1 MHLLNKQDIFLEID
15 IVIIKVYKLRE
26 IEVLNMD
33 MVALLVGLGP
43 LIGWGLFPTIASKF
57 GGKPVHQIIGTTVGT
72 LIFAGVYAI
81 LTAQHFPTG
90 MNLFFSLISGA
101 GWCFGQI
108 FTFKAFTYV
117 GSSRAM
123 PVTTAFQLLGASLW
137 GVFALGNWPGVT
149 NKIIGFTALVVI
161 LIGARMTVWSEEKI
175 NQDSGNLKKAV
186 VILLIGEIGYWLYS
200 AAPQATDI
208 GGKAAF
214 LPQAIGMVIAALIY
228 GFMHLKKDNPFTT
241 KVTWLQ
247 IISGFFFAFA
257 ALTYLISAQPNMNG
271 LATGFVLSQ
280 TSVVVATLTGIYF
293 LHQHKTKKE
302 MAVTMVGL
310 ILILVA
316 AAVTVFIR

>member
-1 MHLLNKQDIFLEID
+1 MNL
-15 IVIIKVYKLRE
+15 
-26 IEVLNMD
+26 
-33 MVALLVGLGP
+33 VALLIGLGP

-57 GGKPVHQIIGTTVGT
+57 GGKPVNQIIGATVGT
-72 LIFAGVYAI
+72 LIFAFVFFISFISTG
-81 LTAQHFPTG
+81 HGFPTG
-90 MNLFFSLISGA
+90 MDLFFALLSGA
-101 GWCFGQI
+101 GWSFGQI
-108 FTFKAFTYV
+108 MTSKAFEYV

-149 NKIIGFTALVVI
+149 NKIIGFLALVVI
-161 LIGARMTVWSEEKI
+161 LIGAWMTVWSEHPEATNK
-175 NQDSGNLKKAV
+175 NLLRKAV
-186 VILLIGEIGYWLYS
+186 VILIIGEIGYWLYS

-214 LPQAIGMVIAALIY
+214 LPQAIGMVIVAVIY
-228 GFMHLKKDNPFTT
+228 GLMKMKNGNPFTN

-280 TSVVVATLTGIYF
+280 TSVVLATLTGIYF
-293 LHQHKTKKE
+293 LNQRKTSKE
-302 MAVTMVGL
+302 MLVTVIGL
-310 ILILVA
+310 VLILVA
-316 AAVTVFIR
+316 ATVTVFIK

>member
-1 MHLLNKQDIFLEID
+1 MNL
-15 IVIIKVYKLRE
+15 
-26 IEVLNMD
+26 
-33 MVALLVGLGP
+33 VALLIGLGP

-57 GGKPVHQIIGTTVGT
+57 GGKPVNQIIGATVGT
-72 LIFAGVYAI
+72 LIFAFVFFISTG
-81 LTAQHFPTG
+81 HGFPTG
-90 MNLFFSLISGA
+90 MDLFFALLSGA
-101 GWCFGQI
+101 GWSFGQI
-108 FTFKAFTYV
+108 MTFKAFEYV

-149 NKIIGFTALVVI
+149 NKIIGFLALVVI
-161 LIGARMTVWSEEKI
+161 LIGAWMTVWSEHPEATNK
-175 NQDSGNLKKAV
+175 NLLRKAV
-186 VILLIGEIGYWLYS
+186 VILIIGEIGYWLYS

-214 LPQAIGMVIAALIY
+214 LPQAIGMVIVAVIY
-228 GFMHLKKDNPFTT
+228 GLMKMKNGNQFTN

-280 TSVVVATLTGIYF
+280 TSVVLATLTGIYF
-293 LHQHKTKKE
+293 LNQRKTSKE
-302 MAVTMVGL
+302 MLVTVIGL
-310 ILILVA
+310 VLILVA
-316 AAVTVFIR
+316 ATVTVFIK